1 LSENKIA
8 QKPSIIYRQKV
19 GLRKSA
25 GDTSLLIAV
34 KCILSRP
41 AISVS
46 FGFKLKML
54 SGHLIFFVCHKK
66 AIHLTKAFTNFD
78 ISFKN
83 KNKMTTRGNK
93 IKIQ

>member
-1 LSENKIA
+1 LSENTIA

-34 KCILSRP
+34 KCILSHP
-41 AISVS
+41 L
-46 FGFKLKML
+46 FLYLGFTSKML
-54 SGHLIFFVCHKK
+54 SSHLIFLLCHKK
-66 AIHLTKAFTNFD
+66 AIHLTKAFANFD